1 MDFLDEL
8 KLLLVT
14 KGLTPEVL
22 AKVDEVAGDLHRL
35 VVTAADRNVAQ
46 AVAAYVQA
54 ATMLGG
60 LAEKARAAGN
70 EERAETLATLVLQAL
85 SNAADL
91 LDSEGEIEEHPTDEA

>member
-35 VVTAADRNVAQ
+35 VVTAGERNIAQ
-46 AVAAYVQA
+46 AVAGYVQA

-60 LAEKARAAGN
+60 LAEKARAAGVV
-70 EERAETLATLVLQAL
+70 ERSETLSTLSLQAL
-85 SNAADL
+85 ANAADL
-91 LDSEGEIEEHPTDEA
+91 LDSEGEIEEHPTVEA